1 MSKRK
6 RNNEGTLGESFLQTA
21 TGSIS
26 LRSYTIGWICALSLE
41 MAAAKTMLD
50 EIHLEAPKIPDD
62 DNSYILGSVAHHNVV
77 IVCLPAGGYGT
88 INATAAAARLKAS
101 FPSIEHYLMVG
112 IGGGVPDNDADIRLG
127 DIVVSIPTTNLPG
140 VVQYD
145 LGKTVA
151 GGHFQRIGVLNK
163 PPHALLSAVS
173 KLRADHKTKEP
184 SISRFITQAIQ
195 KYPLIQDNFTYPGA
209 QQDQLFDWEY
219 EHTGGET
226 CRNCDINRIE
236 RRASRSSPEPRIHYG
251 VIASG
256 NQVIKHGQ
264 MRNKLA
270 KEMGVYCVEME
281 AAGLMDTFP
290 CLVIRGICD
299 YADSHKN
306 KKWQDYSAATAAAY
320 TKELLCF
327 GIPGAKIQKQSVI
340 IPDHDQE
347 EIELVFLQSL
357 SFLEIDNR
365 RDNIE
370 NPIRN
375 TCDWF
380 FETEVFTQWLQR
392 QDIEL
397 HNGVLWIKGKPG
409 AGKSTLLK
417 HTLNHCE
424 GLLKDHMI
432 AAYFFSARS
441 SERLEK
447 SFIGMLRS
455 LIHQVLDQDSQLC
468 QNFISCF
475 RKKKKKHGPKIWNW
489 SEGELKNL
497 FIRVVTQS
505 QQPIVLF
512 VDALDECD
520 EAEIRAVVAY
530 LENLSSVA
538 IASKTDLSIC
548 LSSRHYPTITMQKS
562 LQIILESDVNHQK
575 DIEIYI
581 QERLTPR
588 IPETQWIRA
597 RVRTRAEGVFM
608 WAVLVVEMLNR
619 AFDEG
624 DIAAVEYK
632 LRQIPQGLEKIFLD
646 LLGKNNAHEEETL
659 LILQWQLFAA
669 PDLGLQGLYEAV
681 KAGTAPDSLVPRV
694 RQNPLITL
702 DTIKRYITSTSKGL
716 IEVAKSGWESQFIH
730 ETVRD
735 FLLRNQRLET
745 LYPILKDQM
754 VKASHKKLADCCLT
768 ALKNL
773 SSGVWSSQD
782 IVSTTD
788 QPSNFFCYAAASIF
802 YHIRLS
808 EMLDTELVHFL
819 EVFRQPRVLKILYRV
834 GLKFEPSGDYGNF
847 TDNDLLQ
854 VISRRNCPGLVRI
867 LLTDGN
873 ISAGAVDVNI
883 SQNQP
888 LISAIQNAI
897 LYEYSLETIE
907 VLIEGGSDPNQSGR
921 PAIYGTSTTPLEAA
935 ALYRYQMSLDHEEV
949 DVSTNIKIIK
959 MLVAAGA
966 NINLQGPS
974 GSLLQ
979 TCITQRTCSKAN
991 IAVIKAL
998 IDLGADVHA
1007 EDGGYKN
1014 ALDAMK
1020 ARTCLPDSGIMATP
1034 RVLNKTIF
1042 TPTLY
1047 QSIRDLWFSGLPWA
1061 AKSPTEEATQRW
1073 FSGSKEA
1080 KAAFDKLCHLHLNP
1094 AISSISPSNFPIKGL
1109 TDAEIAAPF
1118 VAEIEAAEGS
1128 GDAEAKTKTALSFMI
1143 LLDQIPRNLYRTKE
1157 TLPLV
1162 YTHYDPIAVS
1172 LARHITSMPIGGS
1185 STRWDLLPGIRHSLP
1200 YRQWFYMPLMH
1211 SENLADHK
1219 NFINILEEL
1228 KEETKEDE
1236 EITEFMKTMEIFENM
1251 HVRIVERFGRY
1262 PHRNDGLGRE
1272 STNEEKEWLEGGGE
1286 KFGVGG

>member
-6 RNNEGTLGESFLQTA
+6 RNNEGTLGESSLQTA

-347 EIELVFLQSL
+347 EIELLFLQSL

-370 NPIRN
+370 KPIRN

-424 GLLKDHMI
+424 RLLKDHMI

-455 LIHQVLDQDSQLC
+455 LIYQVLDQDSQLC
-468 QNFISCF
+468 QNFISYF

-489 SEGELKNL
+489 SEGELKDL
-497 FIRVVTQS
+497 FIRAVTQS
-505 QQPIVLF
+505 QRPIVLF

-562 LQIILESDVNHQK
+562 LQIILESHINHQK

-581 QERLTPR
+581 QERLTPM

-597 RVRTRAEGVFM
+597 GVRTRAEGVFM

-632 LRQIPQGLEKIFLD
+632 LRQIPQGLEKVFLD
-646 LLGKNNAHEEETL
+646 LLGKDNTHKEETL
-659 LILQWQLFAA
+659 LILQWQLFVAS
-669 PDLGLQGLYEAV
+669 DLEPQGLYEAV
-681 KAGTAPDSLVPRV
+681 IAGTAPESLVPEA

-702 DTIKRYITSTSKGL
+702 DVIKRYITSTSKGL
-716 IEVAKSGWESQFIH
+716 IEVSKSSLRSQFIH

-754 VKASHKKLADCCLT
+754 VKASHKRLAGCCLT
-768 ALKNL
+768 ALKNPP
-773 SSGVWSSQD
+773 SEVWKL
-782 IVSTTD
+782 
-788 QPSNFFCYAAASIF
+788 A
-802 YHIRLS
+802 
-808 EMLDTELVHFL
+808 HFL
-819 EVFRQPRVLKILYRV
+819 EVFRQPHVLKLLYCI
-834 GLKFEPSGDYGNF
+834 GLNARFSVRKF
-847 TDNDLLQ
+847 TDSDLLQ

-867 LLTDGN
+867 LLTNGK
-873 ISAGAVDVNI
+873 ISAGAVGVNI
-883 SQNQP
+883 NQNQP
-888 LISAIQNAI
+888 LVSAIRNVI
-897 LYEYSLETIE
+897 LYKYSLETIE
-907 VLIEGGSDPNQSGR
+907 ALIEGGSDPNRAGC
-921 PAIYGTSTTPLEAA
+921 PPEHGTNTTPLEAA
-935 ALYRYQMSLDHEEV
+935 ALSRFQMSLDHEEV
-949 DVSTNIKIIK
+949 DVSTNINIIK

-966 NINLQGPS
+966 NINLQRPS

-1007 EDGGYKN
+1007 EGGGYKN

-1020 ARTCLPDSGIMATP
+1020 ARTCRCQDCNNGREELT
-1034 RVLNKTIF
+1034 RVLMNAM
-1042 TPTLY
+1042 
-1047 QSIRDLWFSGLPWA
+1047 Q
-1061 AKSPTEEATQRW
+1061 
-1073 FSGSKEA
+1073 
-1080 KAAFDKLCHLHLNP
+1080 
-1094 AISSISPSNFPIKGL
+1094 
-1109 TDAEIAAPF
+1109 
-1118 VAEIEAAEGS
+1118 
-1128 GDAEAKTKTALSFMI
+1128 
-1143 LLDQIPRNLYRTKE
+1143 
-1157 TLPLV
+1157 
-1162 YTHYDPIAVS
+1162 
-1172 LARHITSMPIGGS
+1172 
-1185 STRWDLLPGIRHSLP
+1185 
-1200 YRQWFYMPLMH
+1200 
-1211 SENLADHK
+1211 
-1219 NFINILEEL
+1219 LE
-1228 KEETKEDE
+1228 
-1236 EITEFMKTMEIFENM
+1236 
-1251 HVRIVERFGRY
+1251 
-1262 PHRNDGLGRE
+1262 P
-1272 STNEEKEWLEGGGE
+1272 
-1286 KFGVGG
+1286 

>member
-6 RNNEGTLGESFLQTA
+6 RNNEGTLGESSLQTA

-184 SISRFITQAIQ
+184 SISRFIAQAIQ

-236 RRASRSSPEPRIHYG
+236 RRTSRSSPEPRIHYG

-327 GIPGAKIQKQSVI
+327 GIPGAKIQKQPVI

-347 EIELVFLQSL
+347 EIELLFLQSL

-424 GLLKDHMI
+424 RLLKDHMI

-455 LIHQVLDQDSQLC
+455 LIYQVLDQDSQLC
-468 QNFISCF
+468 QNFISYF

-489 SEGELKNL
+489 SEGELKDL
-497 FIRVVTQS
+497 FIRAVTQS

-562 LQIILESDVNHQK
+562 LQIILESHINHQK

-581 QERLTPR
+581 QERLTPM

-597 RVRTRAEGVFM
+597 GVRTRAEGVFM

-632 LRQIPQGLEKIFLD
+632 LRQIPQGLEKVFLD
-646 LLGKNNAHEEETL
+646 LLGKDNTHKEETL
-659 LILQWQLFAA
+659 LILQWQLFVAS
-669 PDLGLQGLYEAV
+669 DLEPQGLYEAV
-681 KAGTAPDSLVPRV
+681 IAGTAPESLVPGA

-702 DTIKRYITSTSKGL
+702 DVIKRYITSTSKGL
-716 IEVAKSGWESQFIH
+716 IEVAKSGWGSQFIH

-754 VKASHKKLADCCLT
+754 VKASHKRLAGCCLT
-768 ALKNL
+768 ALKNPP
-773 SSGVWSSQD
+773 SEVWSSQYFKPALAL
-782 IVSTTD
+782 
-788 QPSNFFCYAAASIF
+788 PSCNFLHYAASNIF

-808 EMLDTELVHFL
+808 EMPDTELEHFV
-819 EVFRQPRVLKILYRV
+819 ESFRQPRVLKLLHCV
-834 GLKFEPSGDYGNF
+834 GLNSGFDF
-847 TDNDLLQ
+847 DDKLTDSDLLQ

-867 LLTDGN
+867 LLTASN
-873 ISAGAVDVNI
+873 ISAGAVGADINQ
-883 SQNQP
+883 SHQP
-888 LISAIQNAI
+888 LVSAIQNVI
-897 LYEYSLETIE
+897 LYKYSLETIE
-907 VLIEGGSDPNQSGR
+907 ALIEGGSDPNQSGC
-921 PAIYGTSTTPLEAA
+921 PPEHSTNTTPLEAA
-935 ALYRYQMSLDHEEV
+935 ALYRFQMSLDHEEV

-966 NINLQGPS
+966 NINLQRPS

-979 TCITQRTCSKAN
+979 TCITRRACSKAN

-1007 EDGGYKN
+1007 EGGGYKN

-1020 ARTCLPDSGIMATP
+1020 ARTCRCQDCNHGREELT
-1034 RVLNKTIF
+1034 RVLMNAM
-1042 TPTLY
+1042 
-1047 QSIRDLWFSGLPWA
+1047 Q
-1061 AKSPTEEATQRW
+1061 
-1073 FSGSKEA
+1073 
-1080 KAAFDKLCHLHLNP
+1080 P
-1094 AISSISPSNFPIKGL
+1094 AP
-1109 TDAEIAAPF
+1109 
-1118 VAEIEAAEGS
+1118 
-1128 GDAEAKTKTALSFMI
+1128 
-1143 LLDQIPRNLYRTKE
+1143 
-1157 TLPLV
+1157 
-1162 YTHYDPIAVS
+1162 
-1172 LARHITSMPIGGS
+1172 
-1185 STRWDLLPGIRHSLP
+1185 
-1200 YRQWFYMPLMH
+1200 
-1211 SENLADHK
+1211 
-1219 NFINILEEL
+1219 
-1228 KEETKEDE
+1228 
-1236 EITEFMKTMEIFENM
+1236 
-1251 HVRIVERFGRY
+1251 
-1262 PHRNDGLGRE
+1262 
-1272 STNEEKEWLEGGGE
+1272 
-1286 KFGVGG
+1286 

>member
-6 RNNEGTLGESFLQTA
+6 RNNEGTLGESSLQTA
-21 TGSIS
+21 TCSIS

-127 DIVVSIPTTNLPG
+127 DIVVSIPTTDLPG

-173 KLRADHKTKEP
+173 KLRADYKTKEP

-195 KYPLIQDNFTYPGA
+195 KYPLIKDSFTYPGA
-209 QQDQLFDWEY
+209 QEDQLFDWEY

-226 CRNCDINRIE
+226 CRNCDINRLE
-236 RRASRSSPEPRIHYG
+236 RRTSRSNPEPRIHYG

-264 MRNKLA
+264 TRNKLA

-327 GIPGAKIQKQSVI
+327 GIPGAKIQKQPVI

-347 EIELVFLQSL
+347 EIELLFLQSL

-417 HTLNHCE
+417 HTLNHCQR
-424 GLLKDHMI
+424 LLKDHMI

-441 SERLEK
+441 GERLEK

-455 LIHQVLDQDSQLC
+455 LTYQVLDQDSQLC
-468 QNFISCF
+468 QNFISYF
-475 RKKKKKHGPKIWNW
+475 RKKKKKHGPKFWDW
-489 SEGELKNL
+489 SEGELKDIFL
-497 FIRVVTQS
+497 RVVTQS

-520 EAEIRAVVAY
+520 EAEARAVVAY

-538 IASKTDLSIC
+538 IANKTNLSVC
-548 LSSRHYPTITMQKS
+548 LSSRHYPTITMHKS
-562 LQIILESDVNHQK
+562 LQIILESHANHQK

-581 QERLTPR
+581 QERLMPSVPGTC
-588 IPETQWIRA
+588 WIQTE
-597 RVRTRAEGVFM
+597 VRTRAEGVFL

-624 DIAAVEYK
+624 DVAAVEYK
-632 LRQIPQGLEKIFLD
+632 LQQIPQGLEKVFLD
-646 LLGKNNAHEEETL
+646 LLGKDNAHKKETL
-659 LILQWQLFAA
+659 LILQWQLFVHVAA
-669 PDLGLQGLYEAV
+669 DMGYRGLYEAV
-681 KAGTAPDSLVPRV
+681 IAGTQPESLGTRH
-694 RQNPLITL
+694 NPLI
-702 DTIKRYITSTSKGL
+702 DANVVKRFITSNSKGL
-716 IEVAKSGWESQFIH
+716 IEVAKNNWRSQFIH

-735 FLLRNQRLET
+735 FLLKNQRLET
-745 LYPILKDQM
+745 LYPMIKGQM
-754 VKASHKKLADCCLT
+754 VKASHKRLADCCLT
-768 ALKNL
+768 ALKTL
-773 SSGVWSSQD
+773 SSGSWSSQD
-782 IVSTTD
+782 IQSVLG
-788 QPSNFFCYAAASIF
+788 PSCFHFYYYAADNIF
-802 YHIRLS
+802 YHITQS
-808 EMLDTELVHFL
+808 EMVDTELERFL
-819 EVFRQPRVLKILYRV
+819 EVFRRPVVLKILCCLDLNRTH
-834 GLKFEPSGDYGNF
+834 LMDRPHNF
-847 TDNDLLQ
+847 TDNDLLRL
-854 VISRRNCPGLVRI
+854 ISRKNCPGLVRI
-867 LLTDGN
+867 LLTDMN
-873 ISAGAVDVNI
+873 ANAGAVDANRNLTLVSSI
-883 SQNQP
+883 RK
-888 LISAIQNAI
+888 AIVDGH
-897 LYEYSLETIE
+897 SLEIINA
-907 VLIEGGSDPNQSGR
+907 LIEGGFNLNMPSEYLSNVYQ
-921 PAIYGTSTTPLEAA
+921 IETTPLETA
-935 ALYRYQMSLDHEEV
+935 ALSRFQMSLDHEEV
-949 DVSTNIKIIK
+949 DVSANINIIK

-966 NINLQGPS
+966 NINLQRPS

-979 TCITQRTCSKAN
+979 TCIAQRTCSKAN

-1007 EDGGYKN
+1007 EGGGYKN
-1014 ALDAMK
+1014 ALDAMR
-1020 ARTCLPDSGIMATP
+1020 ALTCRCQDCNHGREELT
-1034 RVLNKTIF
+1034 RVLMNAMQ
-1042 TPTLY
+1042 L
-1047 QSIRDLWFSGLPWA
+1047 
-1061 AKSPTEEATQRW
+1061 
-1073 FSGSKEA
+1073 
-1080 KAAFDKLCHLHLNP
+1080 
-1094 AISSISPSNFPIKGL
+1094 
-1109 TDAEIAAPF
+1109 AP
-1118 VAEIEAAEGS
+1118 
-1128 GDAEAKTKTALSFMI
+1128 
-1143 LLDQIPRNLYRTKE
+1143 
-1157 TLPLV
+1157 
-1162 YTHYDPIAVS
+1162 
-1172 LARHITSMPIGGS
+1172 
-1185 STRWDLLPGIRHSLP
+1185 
-1200 YRQWFYMPLMH
+1200 
-1211 SENLADHK
+1211 
-1219 NFINILEEL
+1219 
-1228 KEETKEDE
+1228 
-1236 EITEFMKTMEIFENM
+1236 
-1251 HVRIVERFGRY
+1251 
-1262 PHRNDGLGRE
+1262 
-1272 STNEEKEWLEGGGE
+1272 
-1286 KFGVGG
+1286 